1 MLEPVTD
8 DSRDAVVEPI
18 GTYSRRVTGT
28 NIEYGASTMISNEK
42 KALCLLSIQLKG

>member
-1 MLEPVTD
+1 MLEPATG
-8 DSRDAVVEPI
+8 DSRDAADETI
-18 GTYSRRVTGT
+18 GTYSRRVTGN